1 MWDGDMFWDV
11 WLGFYCCWARTP
23 LVFMPDKTTNK
34 AFCSKLGC
42 VGTSFVLWV
51 VKCELPVEVRLT
63 YSREKGKKKK
73 NGGTDKSWCG
83 NCGMNGEVKIK
94 EKVKDGIFRN
104 FRSLLFAN
112 SSYFR
117 KCMFLLFMSFK
128 LLKMCSMVILIALS
142 GRFRILPIWVIS
154 MQITITYLSYN
165 FTSTNA
171 KVNKH
176 SIKNQ
181 IADLCPIDEAL
192 STPNCHITPD
202 LPMLSIYTAFSKI
215 VSCLILWNDDQKF
228 PLKEKDRMEGME
240 WVCQK
245 F

>member
-23 LVFMPDKTTNK
+23 PCFYARQNNKQSILFKARLRGYKLRLV
-34 AFCSKLGC
+34 
-42 VGTSFVLWV
+42 
-51 VKCELPVEVRLT
+51 
-63 YSREKGKKKK
+63 SREMWTSCRISTDILERKRKKKKK

-112 SSYFR
+112 LSYFR

-142 GRFRILPIWVIS
+142 GRFRILLIS